1 MREHVPAA
9 ECRFRGSQSPTTERL
24 RGNTQTISQK
34 AKKVASG
41 SRTLSQQRQAGRQGA
56 VPSLTGSCTF
66 YNSRVWLLEL
76 KLVLSHLEIEY
87 LRLVKYLEYS
97 KECYPPLITLERL
110 SCNLRKVMK
119 CVLKQKTI

>member
-1 MREHVPAA
+1 MNEHVPAA

-41 SRTLSQQRQAGRQGA
+41 SRTHSQQSRQGA

-66 YNSRVWLLEL
+66 YSSRVWLLEL

-97 KECYPPLITLERL
+97 KECYPPLNILERL